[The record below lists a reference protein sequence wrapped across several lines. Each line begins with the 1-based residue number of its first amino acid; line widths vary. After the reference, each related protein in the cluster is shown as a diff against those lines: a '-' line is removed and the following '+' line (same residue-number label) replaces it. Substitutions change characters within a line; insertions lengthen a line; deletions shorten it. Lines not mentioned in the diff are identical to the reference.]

1 MDYGSERDM
10 VRRMLGGDE
19 VAFDEFFADYFPR
32 LFRFAVLRVR
42 DQDAAEDIVQNSLIS
57 AVHNLGSW
65 RGEASL
71 FTWLCTICRR
81 EISAWAKRTS
91 RSVIVPIADDD
102 PDLRAALDSIGA
114 AAEAPD
120 AGLEREDT
128 GRIVQLALDHLPPRY
143 SRALEWK
150 YLDEVSVDEIAGRLQ
165 CTPKAAESLLTR
177 ARGAFRDAFVTIR
190 CATCCGN
197 RGRRPSMPPAR
208 HAFAERFIRRGG
220 TRLTAR
226 ASGSGASRSRPL
238 RCSSPPSRRVS

>member
-1 MDYGSERDM
+1 MDDGSEREM

-42 DQDAAEDIVQNSLIS
+42 DQDAAEDIVQNSLIA
-57 AVHNLGSW
+57 AVRTLRSW

-81 EISAWAKRTS
+81 EISAWEQRTS
-91 RSVIVPIADDD
+91 RRVIVSIADDD
-102 PDLRAALDSIGA
+102 PGLRAALESIGA

-120 AGLEREDT
+120 AGLARADT
-128 GRIVQLALDHLPPRY
+128 GRIVQLVLDQLPPRY

-150 YLDEVSVDEIAGRLQ
+150 YLEELSVDDIAGRLQ

-177 ARGAFRDAFVTIR
+177 ARGAFRDAFAAVQAAGKEVT
-190 CATCCGN
+190 
-197 RGRRPSMPPAR
+197 S
-208 HAFAERFIRRGG
+208 
-220 TRLTAR
+220 
-226 ASGSGASRSRPL
+226 
-238 RCSSPPSRRVS
+238 